1 MASAPVSQSLTAVLP
16 ALSSVLRFFTE
27 STFARR
33 EHEPNICN
41 FAVGNPHEM
50 PLNSFVN
57 ALQTWSVPQNKDWY
71 GYKMSETPAQKVVA
85 ESLRASRGV
94 AFEPQDIA
102 MTNGGF
108 AAIAVA
114 LKTVVDLGDEV
125 IFITPPWFFYEALI
139 ITMGGTPVRVNIRPD
154 NFDLDINAISS
165 AITAK
170 TRAIIINS
178 PNNPTGKIYPPE
190 TLQALAGVLTKASQR
205 NGRTIYLLSDEA
217 YSRILF
223 DGRSYYSPAVYYPD
237 TFLLYTYGKTLLTP
251 GQRLGF
257 IALPPAMPER
267 EQIRMG
273 IMLAQLMTGYAFPN
287 ALLQHALGDLEK
299 LSIDIEHLQYKRD
312 WMVNALREMG
322 YDLHVPEGTF
332 YLLPRSPL
340 ADDFA
345 FCELLAEHNIL
356 CLPGEVVEMP
366 GYFRISLT
374 ANDSMIERAM
384 PGFAL
389 ALEQAKSA
397 QGVR

>member
-16 ALSSVLRFFTE
+16 ALGSVLRFFTE

-33 EHEPNICN
+33 QDEPNICN
-41 FAVGNPHEM
+41 FAVGNPNEM
-50 PLNSFVN
+50 PLSSFVN
-57 ALQTWSVPQNKDWY
+57 ALQTWSVPQNKDWFA
-71 GYKMSETPAQKVVA
+71 YKMSEAPAQRTVA

-94 AFEPQDIA
+94 AFEPIDIA

-114 LKTVVDLGDEV
+114 LKAVIDPGDEV

-139 ITMGGTPVRVNIRPD
+139 ITVGGTPVRVKMRAD
-154 NFDLDINAISS
+154 DFDLDINAISS
-165 AITAK
+165 AITPK

-190 TLQALAGVLTKASQR
+190 TLQSLADVLTKASQH

-223 DGRSYYSPAVYYPD
+223 DGRSYYSPAAYYPN
-237 TFLLYTYGKTLLTP
+237 TFLLYTYGKILLTP

-257 IALPPAMPER
+257 IALPPSMSER

-273 IMLAQLMTGYAFPN
+273 ILLAQLMMGYAFPN

-299 LSIDIEHLQYKRD
+299 MSIDIEHLQYKRD
-312 WMVNALREMG
+312 WMVNALRDMG

-340 ADDFA
+340 TDDFA

-389 ALEQAKSA
+389 AMEQAKSA